1 MFSRFNRLYKPFFNY
16 SHKPLIRFMS
26 SSSNVIYAKTYTEQI
41 DLLDKLIKNNNSN
54 IQYFYRTLFDIL
66 KILISYR
73 LIKIDVLEVKYDFDD
88 NDKKN
93 TNQSVIAIDELV
105 DLSRINSIH
114 NNVSK
119 LFINWDLTD
128 NNNKLYIKLELYE

>member
-1 MFSRFNRLYKPFFNY
+1 
-16 SHKPLIRFMS
+16 MS